1 MRWAAPQPREGWS
14 WERGVWAGSIVMGG
28 DPERRGVGEVRGCF
42 GEGREPWR
50 EGNRWRK
57 VPNFGSHGRVGVCM
71 KGEN

>member
-1 MRWAAPQPREGWS
+1 
-14 WERGVWAGSIVMGG
+14 MGG

-57 VPNFGSHGRVGVCM
+57 VANFGSHGRVGVCM